1 MDDESVSKLNSMS
14 GTLQC
19 MACVSPVCE
28 RRVMSVFA
36 SAVGQGHLHID
47 VVSKVCVCV
56 CASVYGVCKLIPVLL
71 IPSGDW
77 SYCCVPWLLICSEI
91 P

>member
-56 CASVYGVCKLIPVLL
+56 CVCVCVHQCTLFASSSI
-71 IPSGDW
+71 
-77 SYCCVPWLLICSEI
+77 YC
-91 P
+91 